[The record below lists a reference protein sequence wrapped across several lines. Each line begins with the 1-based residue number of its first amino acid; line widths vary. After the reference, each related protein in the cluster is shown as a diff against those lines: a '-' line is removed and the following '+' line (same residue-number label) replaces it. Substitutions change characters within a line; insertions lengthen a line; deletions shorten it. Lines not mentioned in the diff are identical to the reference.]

1 MLIEMVKGLK
11 ERAASTSCDS
21 LIGYKFQMTR
31 SLLVVYSKQQ
41 QQQQQ
46 LHFYPLVRNSIDYI
60 HV

>member
-21 LIGYKFQMTR
+21 LIGYKFQITR
-31 SLLVVYSKQQ
+31 SLLVVYSK